1 MMDHVGRLTCGQVEL
16 MEASVSSLPSTVRV
30 HLHFEVAGTA
40 KDKRLL
46 TCVRNEEREEIGQM
60 YPKCSRGRRKVM
72 DTRTVMA
79 F

>member
-1 MMDHVGRLTCGQVEL
+1 MMDHVVGLMCGQVEL

-30 HLHFEVAGTA
+30 HLHFEVARTA

-46 TCVRNEEREEIGQM
+46 TCVNEEREAIEQM
-60 YPKCSRGRRKVM
+60 YPICSRRREVM
-72 DTRTVMA
+72 DTRTMLA